1 MTGVVL
7 DRIAAATLR
16 PDESRQ
22 VFRAV
27 LDALSRP
34 GRIEQLP
41 AERLPATPAAL
52 LPVLALADLGTG
64 VAVLDDG
71 AAWAEVIGVVTSAPE
86 APLGTARFVAATRTP
101 SPGELREACRGRALA
116 PEEGALVC
124 FPVPDLDS
132 TDLGGTAPGGTGVGS
147 AGIAGVGGTALAGE
161 KVGVTGVGGTNA
173 VGAEWILSG
182 PGVPGRRA
190 LSGPDGALVAA
201 RAEAV
206 AGFPAGIDLLLITP
220 DGRMAGIPRTTVIE
234 GKDL

>member
-1 MTGVVL
+1 MTTAVLL

-34 GRIEQLP
+34 GRTVELP
-41 AERLPATPAAL
+41 GDRIGPTPAVL

-71 AAWAEVIGVVTSAPE
+71 DDWADVVGAVTSAPV
-86 APLGTARFVAATRTP
+86 APLGSARFVTSTRPITAD
-101 SPGELREACRGRALA
+101 EVRTVCRGSALA

-124 FPVPDLDS
+124 LTVPEVDGD
-132 TDLGGTAPGGTGVGS
+132 
-147 AGIAGVGGTALAGE
+147 
-161 KVGVTGVGGTNA
+161 
-173 VGAEWILSG
+173 EWRLSG
-182 PGVPGRRA
+182 PGIPGTA
-190 LSGPDGALVAA
+190 TVSGVDDLLAA

-206 AGFPAGIDLLLITP
+206 AGYPAGIDLLLVTP
-220 DGRMAGIPRTTVIE
+220 DGRMTGIPRTTAIE
-234 GKDL
+234 GKER